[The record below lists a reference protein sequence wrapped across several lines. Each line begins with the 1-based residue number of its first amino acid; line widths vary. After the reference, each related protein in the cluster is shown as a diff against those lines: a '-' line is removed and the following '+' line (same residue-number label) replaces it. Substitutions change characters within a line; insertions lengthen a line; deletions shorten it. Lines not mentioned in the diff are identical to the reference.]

1 MHIQNEISSNISTL
15 LNGVLTPKLLNS
27 PFAV

>member
-1 MHIQNEISSNISTL
+1 MIIQNKISPNICTL

-27 PFAV
+27 PFAS